1 MKTKSLRSGKLYF
14 GAERLVFSHKEV
26 GTHYIWSG
34 FDMEL
39 YLAKVYPETIM
50 IMGQW
55 KISTFLRYIRRCRG
69 ATASG
74 RSRDARA
81 RKAARAWKLQDRTC
95 AQINK
100 RARKEK
106 YKKPLK

>member
-1 MKTKSLRSGKLYF
+1 MKLVDLKSKPDGESSLQDLI
-14 GAERLVFSHKEV
+14 AC
-26 GTHYIWSG
+26 
-34 FDMEL
+34 
-39 YLAKVYPETIM
+39 A
-50 IMGQW
+50 
-55 KISTFLRYIRRCRG
+55 ISAHLHCRG

-81 RKAARAWKLQDRTC
+81 RKAARAWKLQYRTR